1 MNNVRKEINERVKI
15 LKLME
20 TDVTIPDALI

>member
-1 MNNVRKEINERVKI
+1 MYNVRKEINERAKI

-20 TDVTIPDALI
+20 TDVTIPDALV